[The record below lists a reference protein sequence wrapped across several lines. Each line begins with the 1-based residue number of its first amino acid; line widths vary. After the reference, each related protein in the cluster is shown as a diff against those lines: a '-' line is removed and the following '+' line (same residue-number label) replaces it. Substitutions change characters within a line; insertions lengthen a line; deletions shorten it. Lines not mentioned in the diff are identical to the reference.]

1 MSAREIYGDIINLP
15 HHKSK
20 THPPMLMID
29 RAAQFAPFAALTGH
43 AEAIKEEGRFT
54 SEFIQLTDEQK
65 NELDEKLK
73 FIIENDLTATIT
85 YFVPDDK
92 KAGGEYHV
100 IEGKIKKIKFDQRE
114 IMLSNG
120 KNIPFD
126 MISDIN

>member
-1 MSAREIYGDIINLP
+1 
-15 HHKSK
+15 
-20 THPPMLMID
+20 MLMID

-92 KAGGEYHV
+92 KSGGEYHV

>member
-92 KAGGEYHV
+92 KSGGEYHV

>member
-1 MSAREIYGDIINLP
+1 VSAREIYGDIINLP

-20 THPPMLMID
+20 KHPPMLMID

-43 AEAIKEEGRFT
+43 ADAIKEEGRYT

-85 YFVPDDK
+85 YFIPDDK
-92 KAGGEYHV
+92 KSGGEYV
-100 IEGKIKKIKFDQRE
+100 TQEGKIKKIKFDQRE
-114 IMLSNG
+114 ILLSNG
-120 KNIPFD
+120 GSIPFD
-126 MISDIN
+126 MITDIN